1 LEEKPRDQPQAP
13 RLGVAVP
20 KNTCP
25 ISAWIW
31 ECVRTKA
38 GRKILLKKK
47 IPFAHRVWKQRES
60 EVGRKVLLMIFL
72 F

>member
-1 LEEKPRDQPQAP
+1 
-13 RLGVAVP
+13 LGVAVP

-60 EVGRKVLLMIFL
+60 EVG
-72 F
+72 